1 MKDKFKGFIKKF
13 LETVF
18 KYLGYEISLK
28 KIKINKSFDNSKI
41 NLNIAAGNYVISG
54 FKSLDLYTEHYYKSK
69 QEFLET
75 RIEYDLRKDKIPY
88 SDNSVSNI
96 YISHAIEH
104 VENDAVE
111 NFILESFRVL
121 DKGGVLR
128 IACPD
133 SEFLYAV
140 TQFENEYW
148 KWRTP
153 SLSRLERYTT
163 DWSSCTQH
171 DFLLR
176 ELSTPRMRFYNNRIK
191 EKVMDHES
199 VKALNYNNLVEKLK
213 TGLQFREEHPG
224 DHINNWDFDRLQVLG
239 IKAGFKNII
248 RSKWR
253 GSVSEVMSGDDF
265 DKTAPQMSLYVEMI
279 K

>member
-1 MKDKFKGFIKKF
+1 MKNKFKSFINKY
-13 LETVF
+13 LEIVF

-28 KIKINKSFDNSKI
+28 KITINKSFDDSKI
-41 NLNIAAGNYVISG
+41 NLNIAAGSQIIPG
-54 FKSLDLYTEHYYKSK
+54 FKSLDLYTPHYYKSK

-75 RIEYDLRKDKIPY
+75 RIEYDLRKDKIPF
-88 SDNSVSNI
+88 SDDSVSNI

-104 VENDAVE
+104 VEDDAVE
-111 NFILESFRVL
+111 NFIFESFRVL
-121 DKGGVLR
+121 HHGGVLR

-140 TQFENEYW
+140 SQFENEFW
-148 KWRTP
+148 KWRIP

-163 DWSSCTQH
+163 DWSSCNQY

-191 EKVMDHES
+191 EKVMDCES
-199 VKALNYNNLVEKLK
+199 VKALDYSNLVKKLK
-213 TGLQFREEHPG
+213 NGLEFRKEHPG

-253 GSVSEVMSGDDF
+253 GSVSEIMSGDDF
-265 DKTAPQMSLYVEMI
+265 DKTGPQMSLYVEMI